1 MARKKKTQQDTIALL
16 RERLLTEQARL
27 TMEYRQHLGEAVE
40 LASID
45 FDDTPVDVAAEQYE
59 WDRSKSIA
67 ASYDNVLRK
76 IKRALEKMQEGTY
89 GLCEDCGKPIA
100 LVRLE
105 ALPYAERCLDCQ
117 NTAELFE

>member
-1 MARKKKTQQDTIALL
+1 MARKKKTVDTVALL
-16 RERLLTEQARL
+16 KERLLEEQARL
-27 TMEYRQHLGEAVE
+27 MKGYRQHLDETVE

-67 ASYDNVLRK
+67 NSYDHVLRK
-76 IKRALEKMQEGTY
+76 IKRALEKIEKGTY

-100 LVRLE
+100 PVRLE

-117 NTAELFE
+117 NAAELFE